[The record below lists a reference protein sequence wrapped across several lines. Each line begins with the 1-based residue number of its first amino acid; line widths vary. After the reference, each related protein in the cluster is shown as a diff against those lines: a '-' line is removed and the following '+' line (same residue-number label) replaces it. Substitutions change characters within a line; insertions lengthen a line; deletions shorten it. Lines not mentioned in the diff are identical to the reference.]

1 MGNILSDTNDTPDTP
16 DANNKQTT
24 LYSALGAIVAQSNKI
39 IYENSQV
46 SYGNMCHKIFN
57 PLNST
62 ISKLPVKVLRDINER
77 ITDPSK
83 LESLDLNIG
92 KPVDDK
98 AIFLVNELH
107 DQLKTELLEYH
118 TQQGGENSDEE
129 DDDEENDD
137 EEDEDEEYDEEEDD
151 EEQNNDLDEEEED
164 NNTNANNNN
173 ANNKPYNKNTRK
185 NYKNKP
191 YNKNTRKNYKNKP
204 YNKNTRKNYKNKP
217 YNKNKKYKNDTPKT
231 PLIQKNKL
239 SSIENQLASLN
250 IPTNK
255 PQSSRSNNN
264 RSNSNIKTIKTNIKN
279 DTTAL
284 VNISNSLAQKN
295 PKNTL
300 QRPLLPVRPLLPPT
314 RATSNSK
321 PVSATGFIP
330 SKEFPK
336 CSSKT
341 KDCRLTKFELCTALQ
356 EHFKVRVSL
365 AKMIRK
371 YLPRRDKET
380 KRWIGGI
387 CFSQIESLKTG
398 KVCIGDFQGDL
409 SLLSLPITKDKC
421 NKTGRY
427 YRELTAS
434 ELHTLK
440 TNNDKFNLLFIEFSL
455 KLEKEYLLLVTD
467 LKKILD
473 ILETEL
479 IISNRLLNEMIVDT
493 KKILKEMKLKCK
505 QNYEGAT
512 MAIAR
517 ANISATDNKIYEK
530 LQTQADN

>member
-129 DDDEENDD
+129 NDDEENDD
-137 EEDEDEEYDEEEDD
+137 EEDEDEEYDDEEDD

-173 ANNKPYNKNTRK
+173 AN
-185 NYKNKP
+185 
-191 YNKNTRKNYKNKP
+191 NKP